1 MTTLHQRIAIDSRY
15 VFLSFPAAVVSFP
28 LVVAGVSAGLG
39 AAVAFVGLPV
49 LAATAAL
56 ARNVADAERAALPGV
71 LGHPIARPRYRE
83 APVWAGWFRRMMNPL
98 TSGQALMDV
107 LHVIIAFP
115 IAIAAFVVAAVW
127 WAGALAGLTFPLYG
141 WIIAAIPGAVE
152 TGLPDLLGF
161 GASPALFVVW
171 HTVLGLLFA
180 ITLAPVLRGAALVKA
195 SLAEL
200 MLTRPALA
208 RPAAAPHIV
217 EPRLTRTA

>member
-1 MTTLHQRIAIDSRY
+1 MTTLQQRIAADSRY
-15 VFLSFPAAVVSFP
+15 LLLSFPTALVTFP

-49 LAATAAL
+49 LAATAGL
-56 ARNVADAERAALPGV
+56 ARNVADVERASLPGV
-71 LGHPIARPRYRE
+71 LGHPVARPRYRE

-98 TSGQALMDV
+98 ASGQAIMDL

-115 IAIAAFVVAAVW
+115 IAVAGFVVAAVW
-127 WAGALAGLTFPLYG
+127 WVGTLAGLTFPLYG
-141 WIIAAIPGAVE
+141 WIIAGIPGAVE

-171 HTVLGLLFA
+171 NTVIGLLFA
-180 ITLAPVLRGAALVKA
+180 ITLAPVLRGTALVKA

-217 EPRLTRTA
+217 DQRIPA